1 MAVMVG
7 LASVSAL
14 PAFAQ
19 TEARL
24 REAFEGQFIVVKMEM
39 PATHKGV
46 DIYPEREPSL
56 DFTSYSQRVREFGVA
71 LREGDRVMVTAVRVK
86 KKNVEIQ
93 LGGGGYGVFSD
104 DTGSVYVPSVTKSD
118 HEKYLEKEV
127 KRETNA
133 ERRRRLQ
140 AELDTVRRDR
150 EREERRTEREKREL
164 EAIKKREIAS
174 KRLEA
179 GSRFNLW
186 LPEERLAAG
195 SPSPIEVRRMLTQYV
210 DFDGSDRGR
219 TASVPP
225 PPPRRTETSELRRG
239 LTVDEVH
246 ALLGSVSRKQTGK
259 QGDLDTLTEWY
270 EAADRVT
277 EVFYVNG
284 VVVKFSTASK

>member
-1 MAVMVG
+1 MG

-19 TEARL
+19 TEAGL
-24 REAFEGQFIVVKMEM
+24 RQAFEGQFIVVKMEM

-56 DFTSYSQRVREFGVA
+56 DFTSYSQRLREFGIA
-71 LREGDRVMVTAVRVK
+71 LREGDRVIVTAVRVK
-86 KKNVEIQ
+86 KKNIEFH
-93 LGGGGYGVFSD
+93 LGGGSYGVFSD
-104 DTGSVYVPSVTKSD
+104 DSGSVHVPSVTKSE

-140 AELDTVRRDR
+140 AELDAVRRDR

-186 LPEERLAAG
+186 FPEERLAVG
-195 SPSPIEVRRMLTQYV
+195 SPTPIEVRRILAQYV
-210 DFDGSDRGR
+210 DFDGGDGGR
-219 TASVPP
+219 AAPAPP
-225 PPPRRTETSELRRG
+225 PPTRPSATGELRRG
-239 LTVDEVH
+239 LSVDEVH
-246 ALLGSVSRKQTGK
+246 TLLGSVSRTKTGK

-270 EAADRVT
+270 DNGDRVT
-277 EVFYVNG
+277 EVFYVNR
-284 VVVKFSTASK
+284 VVVKFSTSSK